1 MILKGGLERLPTKY
15 RFSILS
21 AKTASLA
28 RSLFTTQT
36 QKKVWEDWG
45 KLSKNFEASD
55 GSMWLKII

>member
-1 MILKGGLERLPTKY
+1 MPTKY